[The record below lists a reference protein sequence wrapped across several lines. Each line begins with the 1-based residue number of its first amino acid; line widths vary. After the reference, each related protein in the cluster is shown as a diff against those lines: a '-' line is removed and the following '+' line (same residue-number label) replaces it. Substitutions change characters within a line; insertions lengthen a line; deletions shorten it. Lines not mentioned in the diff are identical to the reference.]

1 MRLPLG
7 IRRDGLVVDANGRI
21 IISKLNPCDLDERVQ
36 IVEAVNGVGAAKRKP
51 SLPRFS
57 IDDFGRP
64 PTIYIAGPMTGC
76 EDFNYPKF
84 NATATA
90 LRKIGWIV
98 KNPVEIAEAYGTADE
113 IASSPKLLAR
123 VLEAELKIVR
133 TCHALYLL
141 RGWERS
147 HGARGELAMAL
158 ASGLQV
164 FVEEDA

>member
-51 SLPRFS
+51 SLPRS
-57 IDDFGRP
+57 RIDDYNRP

-76 EDFNYPKF
+76 VDFNYPKF
-84 NATATA
+84 NTAAAA

-98 KNPVEIAEAYGTADE
+98 KNPVEISETFGTADE
-113 IASSPKLLAR
+113 IDANPTLLNR
-123 VLEAELKIVR
+123 VLAAELEVVR
-133 TCHALYLL
+133 HCAAIYLL

-147 HGARGELAMAL
+147 RGARGELAEAL
-158 ASGLQV
+158 RKGLQI

>member
-7 IRRDGLVVDANGRI
+7 IRKDGLVVDANGRI

-51 SLPRFS
+51 SLPRFR
-57 IDDFGRP
+57 IDDFDRP

-76 EDFNYPKF
+76 VDFNYPKF
-84 NATATA
+84 NAFAAA

-98 KNPVEIAEAYGTADE
+98 KNPVEIAEAYGTAGE
-113 IASSPKLLAR
+113 IASSPKLLDR
-123 VLEAELKIVR
+123 VLEAELKVVR
-133 TCHALYLL
+133 NCSAIYLL

-147 HGARGELAMAL
+147 NGARVELAAAL
-158 ASGLQV
+158 ASGIQV